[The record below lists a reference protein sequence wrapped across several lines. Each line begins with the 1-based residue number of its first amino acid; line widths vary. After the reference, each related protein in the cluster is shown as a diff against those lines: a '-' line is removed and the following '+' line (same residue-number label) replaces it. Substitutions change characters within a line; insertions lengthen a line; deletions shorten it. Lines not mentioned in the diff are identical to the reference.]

1 MHAFPMK
8 RTAVNSTNQEVCNA
22 RDPPVTEHLSKTF
35 KKDQLMPIRVFI
47 KRHIKEGREEEAIA
61 MLNQFRHM
69 AKKQPGYISGETLL
83 NHFDSRSITI
93 VSSWQKIEDWIQWQN
108 SAERAANEAMIES
121 LLEQPTKYEIY
132 DVSSIRGRLSSRD
145 SAHDSD
151 EVS

>member
-1 MHAFPMK
+1 
-8 RTAVNSTNQEVCNA
+8 
-22 RDPPVTEHLSKTF
+22 
-35 KKDQLMPIRVFI
+35 MPIRVFI
-47 KRHIKEGREEEAIA
+47 KRHIKEEREEEVIA

-69 AKKQPGYISGETLL
+69 AKKQPGYISGETLI

-93 VSSWQKIEDWIQWQN
+93 ISSWQKIEDWMHWQN
-108 SAERAANEAMIES
+108 RAERAANEAMIES

-145 SAHDSD
+145 PGHEFD